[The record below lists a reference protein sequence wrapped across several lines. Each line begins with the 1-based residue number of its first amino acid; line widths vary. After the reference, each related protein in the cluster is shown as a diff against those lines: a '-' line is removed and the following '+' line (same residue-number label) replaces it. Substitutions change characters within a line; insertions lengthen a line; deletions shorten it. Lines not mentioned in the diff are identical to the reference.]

1 MKNLTNRMKVALTFL
16 CCLGLALFMNSCKD
30 DDTPPNCG
38 CESETIDT
46 VPSDYFPEVPVE
58 EQTSGLLFYKRA
70 ENEDFFDDKHDGRYN
85 DAFWI
90 FKGIEGCG
98 NCIRISIICNEELL
112 GSEYDFLKT
121 NNDSIPIIFR
131 GNLKFLCVEPFVAPA
146 DYDYS
151 EIKLTS
157 IEQQ

>member
-1 MKNLTNRMKVALTFL
+1 MKPFLLFVLPVLMALNA
-16 CCLGLALFMNSCKD
+16 CD
-30 DDTPPNCG
+30 DNDTPPNCG

-46 VPSDYFPEVPVE
+46 VPSDYFPEVPIE
-58 EQTSGLLFYKRA
+58 EQTSGLLFYKRV
-70 ENEDFFDDKHDGRYN
+70 ENTDFFDDKHDGRYN
-85 DAFWI
+85 NTYWI

-98 NCIRISIICNEELL
+98 NCRRIHIICNEELL
-112 GSEYDFLKT
+112 GKDYDFLKT

-131 GNLKFLCVEPFVAPA
+131 GDLKFLCVDPFVAPA

-151 EIKLTS
+151 EIKLIS

>member
-1 MKNLTNRMKVALTFL
+1 MKPFL
-16 CCLGLALFMNSCKD
+16 LFVLPVLMAFNACD
-30 DDTPPNCG
+30 DNDTSPDCG

-46 VPSDYFPEVPVE
+46 VPSDYFPEVPIE
-58 EQTSGLLFYKRA
+58 EQTSGLLFYKRV
-70 ENEDFFDDKHDGRYN
+70 ENTDFFDDKHDGRYN
-85 DAFWI
+85 NTYWI

-98 NCIRISIICNEELL
+98 NCRRIHIICNEELL
-112 GSEYDFLKT
+112 GKDYDFLKT

-131 GNLKFLCVEPFVAPA
+131 GDLKFLCVDPFVAPA

-151 EIKLTS
+151 EIKLIS